1 MFLPILET
9 IRSNRL
15 ENIGN
20 GRWINIM
27 EIDLREHIFHIEK
40 EHKSKKRVDPY
51 QQKYHIMPPVG
62 GIYEPSGLCDCDG
75 DYYVFIQ
82 YSPMEVERR
91 GQCFSLYKSRD
102 LLHFL
107 YVGVPIISD
116 QNIDKDGV
124 FSGSTL
130 LVGKEMYFYYTGK
143 VDSFDLKEEDDE
155 NSEYHTIVVK
165 ITKDSYF
172 NDVYSDKLVVLK
184 STDYKEIASGR
195 VSGPK
200 VWEEN
205 GVYNMV
211 HALRTKEQN
220 GAFLFFTSKDK
231 INWKFKKKI
240 VIEEDYQIFECPDLF
255 YLDKVPILSVS
266 MFQDGDTRCMCK
278 SEDDKRVCNTE
289 HNIVQNKVEKHKS
302 FFTFLQGETIEE
314 YCMGEQHEWDYGFDF
329 YAPQT
334 FMDRNE
340 RVIMIA
346 LMGSPGSAYSNPTI
360 ELGWLH
366 CLTIPRE
373 LEMREG
379 KLYQNPIS
387 EVERQRKNQNSLM
400 VTKEIDIRIKNTSD
414 FILNLPKESVGF
426 SLDVN
431 QALRLYYDYKK
442 QIFGMKFIN
451 SSGYGREKRKISINQ
466 LTEIRILFDSSS
478 IEIFLNK
485 GEAVLTTRIFKKE
498 KDYSLKLSS
507 VGAKLTWWDIE
518 L

>member
-1 MFLPILET
+1 MILPILET
-9 IRSNRL
+9 IRSNEL

-20 GRWINIM
+20 GREVIIM

-40 EHKSKKRVDPY
+40 EHKSKNRVDPY

-116 QNIDKDGV
+116 QSIDKDGV

-143 VDSFDLKEEDDE
+143 VDSLDLKDEDYEEG
-155 NSEYHTIVVK
+155 EYHTIVVK

-200 VWEEN
+200 VWQDN
-205 GVYNMV
+205 GVYHMV
-211 HALRTKEQN
+211 HALRTKEQT
-220 GAFLFFTSKDK
+220 GAILFFTSSDK
-231 INWKFKKKI
+231 INWKYKKKL

-255 YLDKVPILSVS
+255 YLERVPILSVS
-266 MFQDGDTRCMCK
+266 MFHDGDKDMCNKENDK
-278 SEDDKRVCNTE
+278 SIYKTE
-289 HNIVQNKVEKHKS
+289 HNLIQNKVEKHKS
-302 FFTFLQGETIEE
+302 FFTFLQGESIEE
-314 YCMGEQHEWDYGFDF
+314 YCVGELQEWDYGFDF

-346 LMGSPGSAYSNPTI
+346 LMGNPGSAYRNPTI
-360 ELGWLH
+360 ELGWQH

-373 LEMREG
+373 LEIREG
-379 KLYQNPIS
+379 QLYQNPIS
-387 EVERQRKNQNSLM
+387 EIERQRKNQNSI
-400 VTKEIDIRIKNTSD
+400 VITKEADIRLKNSSD
-414 FILNLPKESVGF
+414 FVLNLPKESEGF
-426 SLDVN
+426 NLDVN
-431 QALRLYYDYKK
+431 NTLRMYYDCKK
-442 QIFGMKFIN
+442 QLFGMEFIN
-451 SSGYGREKRKISINQ
+451 SMGYGREKRETSINR
-466 LTEIRILFDSSS
+466 LTEVRILFDSSS

-485 GEAVLTTRIFKKE
+485 GEVALTTRMFKKE